1 MYSELGKGTTFKI
14 HFPVAHE
21 PLSVPVPSK
30 APPRDLTGTETILV
44 VEDNDSL
51 RVLSEKILRRC
62 GYTVLVAAD
71 AAEAR
76 CVCTEQSERIHLVLT
91 DVVMPGGGGRMIG
104 DWVLQHWPKTKLIY
118 MSGYTDHARY
128 GILDSGAHF
137 LPKPFTPDDLLRKV
151 RGVLS

>member
-1 MYSELGKGTTFKI
+1 
-14 HFPVAHE
+14 
-21 PLSVPVPSK
+21 
-30 APPRDLTGTETILV
+30 LTGTETVLV

-51 RVLSEKILRRC
+51 RALSEKILRRY
-62 GYTVLVAAD
+62 GYNVLVAAD
-71 AAEAR
+71 ASAAR
-76 CVCTEQSERIHLVLT
+76 RVCTEQSGRIHLVLT

-104 DWVLQHWPKTKLIY
+104 DWILQHWPKTKLIY

-128 GILDSGAHF
+128 GILDHGAHF